1 MLLYQI
7 KDTVLKHYKK
17 ENSHSERQLAT
28 MAFNSRSYINVS
40 HGRKKAKLSI
50 FSRENLLRYNI
61 KDVKI
66 WVRETVRS
74 M

>member
-17 ENSHSERQLAT
+17 ENSHGERQLAT
-28 MAFNSRSYINVS
+28 MAFNSRSYIMSVTV
-40 HGRKKAKLSI
+40 GKKAKLSI
-50 FSRENLLRYNI
+50 FSSENILRNNI
-61 KDVKI
+61 KGVKI
-66 WVRETVRS
+66 VERKTVKS